1 MVKLLIV
8 NADDFGLNENVCNGI
23 EHCHKN
29 GIVTSTSLMVNMPR
43 SEMAADISEK
53 NSSLGVGLHLNLT
66 QGKSISHNNI
76 LFSNSNLVKALLGR
90 ISREKAQDEIEAQ
103 IQAALDYGIKLTHI
117 DGHKHIHVMP
127 KIIDAV
133 IESALSFKIKKI
145 RLPLESYSTTFNLRQ
160 SPKTKLL
167 RYLSLKAKIKIE
179 KAGLWHPD
187 NFYGISETGALDEE
201 KLKNIL
207 KNLPDGVNEIMCHP
221 GYPVTGDRLDRK
233 KELMALTDRTIK
245 RTIGEQG
252 IRLVNYGDI

>member
-23 EHCHKN
+23 EHCYKN

-43 SEMAADISEK
+43 AKMAADISEK
-53 NSSLGVGLHLNLT
+53 NDSLGVGLHLNLT
-66 QGKSISHNNI
+66 QGKSVNGNVQ
-76 LFSNSNLVKALLGR
+76 FKNSNLIKALFGR

-103 IQAALDYGIKLTHI
+103 IQAALNYGIKLTHI

-133 IESALSFKIKKI
+133 IDSALTFKIKKI
-145 RLPLESYSTTFNLRQ
+145 RLPLESYSTTFSIRQ

-179 KAGLWHPD
+179 KAGLWHAD
-187 NFYGISETGALDEE
+187 HFYGISETGALDEE

-207 KNLPDGVNEIMCHP
+207 KNLPDGVSEIMCHP

-233 KELMALTDRTIK
+233 KELMALTDRTVK
-245 RTIGEQG
+245 RTIEEQG
-252 IRLVNYGDI
+252 IKLVNYGDI